1 MSDWQEFV
9 RHYLHEEIRQV
20 RSVGGGCIAEAWRAT
35 LQSGRRLF
43 VKTHV
48 NGADMFRKETSG
60 LRELAKSGAFT
71 IPEVVGCGEDFL
83 ILEEIRSAPRP
94 ADFMA
99 TFGRQF
105 AQLHRFGGTA
115 FGFFENNYIGASVQK
130 NTPALSNPS
139 AWPEFFYE
147 YRLLFQYRLA
157 ERNGLADSQMGALMA
172 KLETRIHHYLDGT
185 DEAPALL
192 HGDLWSGNYL
202 VGSQGEPCLID
213 PAVYYG
219 HREADLAMTR
229 LFGGFDEAFY
239 QSYHEA
245 YPLMPQ
251 ADERVELYQLYHLM
265 NHLNLFG
272 ASYYP
277 SCIRLLEK
285 YGKGLGLT

>member
-1 MSDWQEFV
+1 MSAWREFV
-9 RHYLHEEIRQV
+9 RHQLHEEIRQV
-20 RSVGGGCIAEAWRAT
+20 RSVGGGCIAEAWLAT

-43 VKTHV
+43 VKTHA
-48 NGADMFRKETSG
+48 NGADMFRAEASG
-60 LRELAKSGAFT
+60 LRELAKSGTFT

-83 ILEEIRSAPRP
+83 VLEEICSAPRP
-94 ADFMA
+94 AGFMA
-99 TFGRQF
+99 RFGRQF
-105 AQLHRFGGTA
+105 AQLHRFRGTA
-115 FGFFENNYIGASVQK
+115 FGFFEDNYIGASVQK
-130 NTPALSNPS
+130 NTPSLSCPS

-157 ERNGLADSQMGALMA
+157 EHNGLADSQMSALMA

-185 DEAPALL
+185 DEVPALL

-202 VGSQGEPCLID
+202 VGPQGEPCLID

-239 QSYHEA
+239 RSYHEA
-245 YPLMPQ
+245 YPLLPQ
-251 ADERVELYQLYHLM
+251 ADERVELYQLYHLL

-272 ASYYP
+272 SSYYP
-277 SCIRLLEK
+277 SCIRILEK
-285 YGKGLGLT
+285 YSNG